1 MRKLTAPDQNRFQV
15 ELRGLIDLLS
25 QHLYSGPHVFVREL
39 LQNGVDAIQARRQI
53 EPQHEGA
60 IEIEVVTSEA
70 NDPTLIFQD
79 NGVGLS
85 EDEVH
90 QFLATIGQSSKRGE
104 MTSRP
109 EDFLGQFGIGL
120 LSCFTVSDEIVV
132 LTRSA
137 KGDNQLGIEWRGST
151 DGTYSVR
158 KLTQNIPVG
167 TQIFLQP
174 STGYEDYFEP
184 QKVLKLA
191 RDYGS
196 LLQPKITL
204 TSNGQTERINTKAP
218 WQQDTTHPQ
227 ARENLLAYGTEV
239 FERNFLDVFP
249 LHSTSGGVKGV
260 AYVLSEA
267 VHAGS
272 RQPHRVYLKDMLLST
287 KSHDV
292 LPEWAFFVQCVVNAS
307 QLRPTASRESFYDDT
322 VLERTR
328 QELGDCLRRYL
339 VEMAQTQ
346 PRRFEQLISVHHL
359 AVKALAVDDD
369 ECLELF
375 ADWLPFQT
383 SLGTMTLAEFR
394 QQNSVVRYVPNCD
407 QFRQIAQVAASE
419 SLAVINAG
427 YVYDV
432 DILTR
437 LSMIRPDFKIEE
449 FDAEQLS
456 DRFEQLSQSEREETL
471 DFERLADMTLQR
483 FKCAVE
489 IAKFLPSDLPSLY
502 VTDANADFIRSVEQ
516 AQDVTEGVWND
527 MLGELTRDVPSSYA
541 RLYLN
546 YSNPLIQR
554 ICQLGQ
560 SDGQRRSVEMVYIQ
574 ALLLGHFPLKKSE
587 VKLLNEGLLG
597 LLDWA
602 VGGQADD

>member
-1 MRKLTAPDQNRFQV
+1 MASPDQNRFQV
-15 ELRGLIDLLS
+15 ELRGLIELLS
-25 QHLYSGPHVFVREL
+25 QHLYSGPHVFIREL

-53 EPQHEGA
+53 EPKHEGA
-60 IEIEVVTSEA
+60 IEIEVVTSEES
-70 NDPTLIFQD
+70 DPTIIFQD
-79 NGVGLS
+79 NGVGLT
-85 EDEVH
+85 EAEVQ

-104 MTSRP
+104 ATSRP
-109 EDFLGQFGIGL
+109 DDFLGQFGIGL
-120 LSCFTVSDEIVV
+120 LSCFTVSDEIIV

-137 KGDNQLGIEWRGST
+137 KGENQPGFEWRGST

-158 KLTQNIPVG
+158 KLTEMIPIG
-167 TQIFLQP
+167 TQVFLQP
-174 STGYEDYFEP
+174 STGYEDYFEL
-184 QKVLKLA
+184 QRILKLT

-196 LLQPKITL
+196 LLQPKISL
-204 TSNGQTERINTKAP
+204 TSNGKTDVINAKSP
-218 WQQDTTHPQ
+218 WQQDLTNPQ
-227 ARENLLAYGTEV
+227 VRENLLAYGTEV
-239 FERNFLDVFP
+239 FDRNFLDVFP
-249 LHSTSGGVKGV
+249 LHSTSGGVTGV

-272 RQPHRVYLKDMLLST
+272 SQPHRVYLKNMLLST

-292 LPEWAFFVQCVVNAS
+292 LPEWAFFVQCIVNAT
-307 QLRPTASRESFYDDT
+307 QLHPTASRESFYDDT

-328 QELGDCLRRYL
+328 DELGDCLRRYL

-346 PRRFEQLISVHHL
+346 PRRFEQLIAVHHL
-359 AVKALAVDDD
+359 AVKALAADDD

-375 ADWLPFQT
+375 ADLLPFQT
-383 SLGTMTLAEFR
+383 SLGTMTLGEFR
-394 QQNSVVRYVPNCD
+394 KQNPVVRYVPSCD

-437 LSMIRPDFKIEE
+437 LSRIRPDFTLEE
-449 FDAEQLS
+449 FDAVQLA
-456 DRFEQLSQSEREETL
+456 DRFEQLSQREREETL
-471 DFERLADMTLQR
+471 EFERLADLTLQR

-502 VTDANADFIRSVEQ
+502 VTDGNADFFRSVEQ
-516 AQDVTEGVWND
+516 AQDVTEGVWSD
-527 MLGELTRDVPSSYA
+527 MLGDLTRDAPSSYA

-546 YSNPLIQR
+546 YSNSLIQR

-560 SDGQRRSVEMVYIQ
+560 AEGQRRSVEMVYIQ

-587 VKLLNEGLLG
+587 IKLLNEGLLG

-602 VGGQADD
+602 VGGQNND